1 MVNSNFENDLNT
13 LFGDNV
19 SPNNKINSQPKNID
33 GSLAL
38 IDLPNFNKPSESGID
53 LETIRDPYLR
63 RIYLKTG
70 LINENILAENKFK
83 KHFILAQFNK
93 NLLNLLQIAC
103 IVVILLYGLDVVTTA
118 DVSKLEEKTRRI
130 VEQNCELSAKLLKV
144 VSFQGIQ
151 ENLVGRFGLRV
162 PENVI
167 IAKELPNPQM
177 PIYKPRIHYM
187 PIISGY

>member
-13 LFGDNV
+13 LFGETV

-167 IAKELPNPQM
+167 IAKELPNPQI

>member
-13 LFGDNV
+13 LFGETV

-167 IAKELPNPQM
+167 IAKELPNPQI

-187 PIISGY
+187 QIISGY

>member
-13 LFGDNV
+13 LFGETV

-162 PENVI
+162 PENVV
-167 IAKELPNPQM
+167 IAKELPNPQI